1 MPTSSISAQDQLS
14 LMAFK
19 PRPDPATALVRHDPL
34 GLDSIQS
41 KPVCTFFRVH
51 SPLTSCLLAVMG
63 KIPSTNNMVT
73 SIITSPKPG
82 ENLPAGQTF
91 TVSVQTKG
99 LAAGSFT
106 NAQATYY
113 AAPQDLSGGGQ
124 IIGHTHLTIQD
135 LGNSLAPTTP
145 PDPVSFVF
153 FKGVNDAGNG
163 NGLLSATVTVRL
175 RTSHQTS
182 EVHLTQANMT
192 Y

>member
-1 MPTSSISAQDQLS
+1 
-14 LMAFK
+14 
-19 PRPDPATALVRHDPL
+19 
-34 GLDSIQS
+34 
-41 KPVCTFFRVH
+41 
-51 SPLTSCLLAVMG
+51 
-63 KIPSTNNMVT
+63 MVT

-82 ENLPAGQTF
+82 ENVAADTTF

-99 LAAGSFT
+99 LKAGSFT

-113 AAPQDLSGGGQ
+113 SAPQDLSNGQ

-163 NGLLSATVTVRL
+163 NGLLSATVTVSSSFCFQNLLRL
-175 RTSHQTS
+175 TRGNRAASQ
-182 EVHLTQANMT
+182 QAT
-192 Y
+192 TASAA